1 MQVWDWGGIGLY
13 TTLSVLNAVWFG
25 RICSMIS
32 RGLQKRRASIPG
44 TPARK
49 KTAQRQIG
57 FDEKAEEL
65 VAEKGIK
72 GAADLLQMQ
81 ERRPLNGIKAVH

>member
-1 MQVWDWGGIGLY
+1 MQVWDWGGIALY
-13 TTLSVLNAVWFG
+13 TMLSVLNAVWFG
-25 RICSMIS
+25 RICSMIG
-32 RGLQKRRASIPG
+32 RGLQKRRASVPG
-44 TPARK
+44 TPARE
-49 KTAQRQIG
+49 KTAQRQKG

-81 ERRPLNGIKAVH
+81 ERRPLNGIKALH